1 MEKLCTNGEVA
12 LTMLEL
18 AGKDV
23 RDLLAA
29 QANAP
34 PIALRENADGE
45 LELAGASVNTCES
58 GSALLEALAKGH
70 RRRRTCGTMI
80 NSTSSRSHMI
90 CLLHLTGGGSL
101 VLVDCAG
108 TERKEDSSRH
118 TAERQREGAEIN
130 SSHLALKECV
140 RALTSGAAHVPYRM
154 NNLTRVLRDSFTKPG
169 ALLHAVATVA
179 PGASDAEHSVATL
192 RLACG
197 LCDVGDQVHQKTE
210 AVQRISRRA
219 LAPPALAPE
228 NRSVRA
234 GLGSREGPRSAA
246 RAALEP
252 HGSRPSSA
260 CPAPKRRSASSTGRA
275 PSREAPGVQ
284 HARSGRFRSRA
295 ASPDVELHRQAQP
308 RASMPAT
315 PRHPKQWTAAELQDW
330 LRRQRV
336 VATLP
341 PATDGKTAVRW
352 NLSRWNEACGGDAR
366 AGLRAF
372 NGLRLEMDIVADQD
386 KLRRKQLM
394 GKA

>member
-1 MEKLCTNGEVA
+1 
-12 LTMLEL
+12 
-18 AGKDV
+18 
-23 RDLLAA
+23 
-29 QANAP
+29 
-34 PIALRENADGE
+34 
-45 LELAGASVNTCES
+45 
-58 GSALLEALAKGH
+58 
-70 RRRRTCGTMI
+70 
-80 NSTSSRSHMI
+80 MI

-140 RALTSGAAHVPYRM
+140 RALNSGAAHVPYRM

-210 AVQRISRRA
+210 QVQRISRRA
-219 LAPPALAPE
+219 LAPTALASE
-228 NRSVRA
+228 SRGARA
-234 GLGSREGPRSAA
+234 SLGSREGPRSAA

-252 HGSRPSSA
+252 HGSRPMSGSRPSSA
-260 CPAPKRRSASSTGRA
+260 CPAPKRRSASQARSGEA
-275 PSREAPGVQ
+275 PSVR
-284 HARSGRFRSRA
+284 HARSDRA
-295 ASPDVELHRQAQP
+295 QLRTASPDLELQRSAQP
-308 RASMPAT
+308 RTSMPPT

-336 VATLP
+336 VATMP
-341 PATDGKTAVRW
+341 SSTDGKTVLRW
-352 NLSRWNEACGGDAR
+352 NQSRWNEACGGDER

-372 NGLRLEMDIVADQD
+372 NGLRLEMDTFADLD
-386 KLRRKQLM
+386 RLRRKQLM
-394 GKA
+394 GKG

>member
-1 MEKLCTNGEVA
+1 
-12 LTMLEL
+12 
-18 AGKDV
+18 
-23 RDLLAA
+23 
-29 QANAP
+29 
-34 PIALRENADGE
+34 
-45 LELAGASVNTCES
+45 
-58 GSALLEALAKGH
+58 
-70 RRRRTCGTMI
+70 
-80 NSTSSRSHMI
+80 MI
-90 CLLHLTGGGSL
+90 CLLHLTGGGLL

-140 RALTSGAAHVPYRM
+140 RALNSGAAHVPYRM

-179 PGASDAEHSVATL
+179 PGTSDAEHSVATL

-210 AVQRISRRA
+210 QVQRISRRA
-219 LAPPALAPE
+219 LAPPAE
-228 NRSVRA
+228 VVESRTVRG

-252 HGSRPSSA
+252 RGSRPTSA
-260 CPAPKRRSASSTGRA
+260 CLAPKRRSASSTGRA
-275 PSREAPGVQ
+275 PSREAPSMR
-284 HARSGRFRSRA
+284 HARSVRA
-295 ASPDVELHRQAQP
+295 ASPDLQQP
-308 RASMPAT
+308 ALPRTSVPAASM
-315 PRHPKQWTAAELQDW
+315 HPKQWTAAELQDW

-336 VATLP
+336 VANLP
-341 PATDGKTAVRW
+341 SSTDGKTVLRW
-352 NLSRWNEACGGDAR
+352 NHSRWNEACGGDAR

-372 NGLRLEMDIVADQD
+372 NGLRLEMDILAEQD

-394 GKA
+394 GKG